1 MSRKL
6 DTLEEQYNSNP
17 TLPNLIELLEECKRA
32 SLWEKIISVT
42 ENRSGSETPEVH
54 FYRGIALINT
64 GKKRDG
70 IKELKMVI
78 AANPNHFAAKRELE
92 KYAGDEEA
100 ETSDTKA
107 NKVVRDIVIVKPT
120 LETNEH
126 YNRLKLR
133 NFFIVVIFTAVIITA
148 LYFALKENPAKKYE
162 EMLEDPYSS
171 FTQLSFADYS
181 AAIRNFKL
189 ADIREG
195 MGDNIKK
202 AILWTYAL
210 GILDF
215 HITPDF
221 EESDIPQFR
230 IYSTLVS
237 DKGKELELLVDS
249 IENHVPPVGTEF
261 FHKLD
266 REYPATKL
274 KIAALELN
282 IPENI
287 KKSNLR
293 ASFYTALMLFRQ
305 DKFQAASGLNNK
317 ILEAFPHY
325 ELSQKLRIMINS
337 KEAVLAE
344 KELESAQHDLAILDN
359 WKNLSQERYFFGE
372 AKILLGEAVK
382 DEKVVVDGFYAVC
395 PGRTFC
401 RDIARDFIKKN
412 PNEAYRMA
420 LYMKEKKDTARDGE
434 DIKLVLEAS
443 LANSDYSNCY
453 FAYHELQQFFPDS
466 VNSGIFAA
474 GALCSEKNGY
484 FEEAVAAYEQ
494 INEKEKNDD
503 ITAKILSMKYRLTNE
518 ELYLNQL
525 KGLVGKNP
533 ENLGMLYAFF
543 DVLSHKNDI
552 PEVIKLL
559 EKIYAL
565 ETPENKMN
573 VIDEFLKFGAVYQA
587 VKTLEKLNTK
597 EARAK
602 LNEIYNRYMLFDKAD
617 SYLELGKNNDPLWIA
632 LREQIKMKDAGELEI
647 VSKET
652 DKLMS
657 SLQRCEPALLYLK
670 AEIYR
675 SQGDKQR
682 TFATIDAMLECNRFY
697 LPALAF
703 ASEITYYQG
712 DLTKAKNGLNYI
724 LENEKFLSPGT
735 LILHNYLILLSAEIM
750 VNEGQENKIL
760 AYLQKN
766 LDKKQPIGQREVEII
781 TDITEKLKDTK
792 QKALRQFL
800 IKNYKFSVPFNER

>member
-6 DTLEEQYNSNP
+6 QTLEEQYNSQP
-17 TLPNLIELLEECKRA
+17 TLPNLIEYLEECKRE
-32 SLWEKIISVT
+32 SEWETIIKVT
-42 ENRSGSETPEVH
+42 DIRSGSETPEVH
-54 FYRGIALINT
+54 FYRGIALINL
-64 GKKRDG
+64 GKKKEG
-70 IKELKMVI
+70 VKELRAVI

-92 KYAGDEEA
+92 KYADDEEV

-107 NKVVRDIVIVKPT
+107 NKAVRDIVIVKPT

-126 YNRLKLR
+126 YNKLKLR
-133 NFFIVVIFTAVIITA
+133 NFFLVVIFIAGIITA

-162 EMLEDPYSS
+162 EMLEDPLAS
-171 FTQLSFADYS
+171 FTSLSFADY
-181 AAIRNFKL
+181 AASVRELKL

-202 AILWTYAL
+202 AILWEYTLA
-210 GILDF
+210 ILDF

-221 EESDIPQFR
+221 EDSDIPQFR

-237 DKGKELELLVDS
+237 DKGKELSQLVDS
-249 IENHVPPVGTEF
+249 IEGRVSPVGTEF

-266 REYPATKL
+266 FEFPASKQ
-274 KIAALELN
+274 KITSLELN
-282 IPENI
+282 IPKDI
-287 KKSNLR
+287 TKSNLR
-293 ASFYTALMLFRQ
+293 MSFYTALMLFRQ
-305 DKFQAASGLNNK
+305 DKFQAAEELNGR

-325 ELSQKLRIMINS
+325 ELSQKLKIMISS
-337 KEAVLAE
+337 KASIEAD
-344 KELESAQHDLAILDN
+344 KEPENAVHDLAILDN

-372 AKILLGEAVK
+372 AKILLGKAIK
-382 DEKVVVDGFYAVC
+382 DEKVISDGFYSVC
-395 PGRTFC
+395 PGKTFC
-401 RDIARDFIKKN
+401 SSITRDFIKTN

-443 LANSDYSNCY
+443 LANTDYSNCY

-466 VNSGIFAA
+466 VDNNIFAA

-484 FEEAVAAYEQ
+484 FEEAVAAYEK
-494 INEKEKNDD
+494 INEKRQDTD
-503 ITAKILSMKYRLTNE
+503 ITAKILSMKYRLTKE

-525 KGLVGKNP
+525 KSLVDKNP

-559 EKIYAL
+559 EKIYSL
-565 ETPENKMN
+565 EKDENKMT

-617 SYLELGKNNDPLWIA
+617 SYLELGKNNDPLWIF
-632 LREQIKMKDAGELEI
+632 LREQIKMKEAGELEI

-652 DKLMS
+652 DKMMGT
-657 SLQRCEPALLYLK
+657 LQRCEPALLYLK

-682 TFATIDAMLECNRFY
+682 TFATIDAMIECNRFY

-703 ASEITYYQG
+703 TSEITYYQG

-724 LENEKFLSPGT
+724 IENEKFLSPGE
-735 LILHNYLILLSAEIM
+735 LIMHNYLILLSAEIM
-750 VNEGQENKIL
+750 VNEGQENKII

-766 LDKKQPIGQREVEII
+766 LDKKRPMGSREVEII
-781 TDITEKLKDTK
+781 TDITEKLKESK
-792 QKALRQFL
+792 QKVLRQFL
-800 IKNYKFSVPFNER
+800 MKNYKFSVPFNAR

>member
-6 DTLEEQYNSNP
+6 ETLEAQYNSNP
-17 TLPNLIELLEECKRA
+17 SLPNLIEFLEECKRESQWA
-32 SLWEKIISVT
+32 KIIEVT
-42 ENRSGSETPEVH
+42 SIRSGSETPEVH
-54 FYRGIALINT
+54 FYRGIALINLD
-64 GKKRDG
+64 KK
-70 IKELKMVI
+70 KEGVRELRAVI
-78 AANPNHFAAKRELE
+78 AANPNHFAAKKELE
-92 KYAGDEEA
+92 KYADDDDVKTADEA
-100 ETSDTKA
+100 QGK
-107 NKVVRDIVIVKPT
+107 KIRDIVIVKPA

-133 NFFIVVIFTAVIITA
+133 NFFIVLVAVTGIIVA

-162 EMLEDPYSS
+162 EMLEDPFSS
-171 FTQLSFADYS
+171 FTSLSFGDYS
-181 AAIRNFKL
+181 AAVRELKL

-202 AILWTYAL
+202 AVLWTYAL

-237 DKGKELELLVDS
+237 DKGKELTQLVDS
-249 IENHVPPVGTEF
+249 IENRVPPVDAEY

-266 REYPATKL
+266 FEYPATKQ
-274 KIAALELN
+274 KIAALELD
-282 IPENI
+282 IPEKI
-287 KKSNLR
+287 ERSNLR
-293 ASFYTALMLFRQ
+293 TAFYTALMIFRQ
-305 DKFQAASGLNNK
+305 DRFQAASELNDR
-317 ILEAFPHY
+317 ILAVFPHY
-325 ELSQKLRIMINS
+325 ELSQKLKIMI
-337 KEAVLAE
+337 EAKAAIESGKDIENTDHSLAV
-344 KELESAQHDLAILDN
+344 LDN
-359 WKNLSQERYFFGE
+359 WKNLSPERYFFGE
-372 AKILLGEAVK
+372 AKILLGQAMK
-382 DEKVVVDGFYAVC
+382 DERTVVDGFYSVC

-401 RDIARDFIKKN
+401 RDIARDFIKQN

-420 LYMKEKKDTARDGE
+420 LYMKEKKDNARDGE

-453 FAYHELQQFFPDS
+453 FAYHELQQFFPES
-466 VNSGIFAA
+466 VNGDIFAT

-494 INEKEKNDD
+494 INEKERNDST
-503 ITAKILSMKYRLTNE
+503 TAKILSMKYRLTNE

-525 KGLVGKNP
+525 KGLVEKNP
-533 ENLGMLYAFF
+533 EDLGMLYSFF
-543 DVLSHKNDI
+543 EVLSHKNDI

-559 EKIYAL
+559 EKIYTL
-565 ETPENKMN
+565 EKDENKMA

-617 SYLELGKNNDPLWIA
+617 SYLELGKNNDPLWIF

-652 DKLMS
+652 DKMMGT
-657 SLQRCEPALLYLK
+657 LQRCEPALLYLK
-670 AEIYR
+670 AEVYR

-682 TFATIDAMLECNRFY
+682 TFATIDAMIECNRFY

-712 DLTKAKNGLNYI
+712 DLTKAKNGLDYI
-724 LENEKFLSPGT
+724 LENEKFLSPGE
-735 LILHNYLILLSAEIM
+735 LIMHNYLILLSAEIM
-750 VNEGQENKIL
+750 VNEGQENKII

-766 LDKKQPIGQREVEII
+766 LDKKRPFGPREVEII
-781 TDITEKLKDTK
+781 TDITEKLKESK
-792 QKALRQFL
+792 QKVLRRFL
-800 IKNYKFSVPFNER
+800 MKNYKFSVPFNER

>member
-6 DTLEEQYNSNP
+6 DNLEAQYNSNP
-17 TLPNLIELLEECKRA
+17 TLPNLIEFLEECKRE
-32 SLWEKIISVT
+32 SQWEKIIKVT
-42 ENRSGSETPEVH
+42 EIRSGSETPEIH
-54 FYRGIALINT
+54 FYRGIALTNL
-64 GKKRDG
+64 GKKKEG
-70 IKELKMVI
+70 VKELKMVI

-92 KYAGDEEA
+92 KYADDEDV

-107 NKVVRDIVIVKPT
+107 NKAVRDIVIVKPT

-126 YNRLKLR
+126 YNKLKLR
-133 NFFIVVIFTAVIITA
+133 NFFITLIFIAGLITA
-148 LYFALKENPAKKYE
+148 LYLIFEENPAKKYE
-162 EMLEDPYSS
+162 EMLENPLQS
-171 FTQLSFADYS
+171 FTSLSFQDYS
-181 AAIRNFKL
+181 AAVRNFKL

-237 DKGKELELLVDS
+237 DKGKELTLLVDS
-249 IENHVPPVGTEF
+249 IENRTNPVGSEF

-266 REYPATKL
+266 FEFPDSKE
-274 KIAALELN
+274 KIAALKLN

-287 KKSNLR
+287 TKSNLR
-293 ASFYTALMLFRQ
+293 NSFYTALMLFRQ
-305 DKFQAASGLNNK
+305 DKFQAAEELNNR
-317 ILEAFPHY
+317 ILAVFQHY
-325 ELSQKLRIMINS
+325 ELSQKLKVMISS
-337 KEAVLAE
+337 KAAILAE
-344 KELESAQHDLAILDN
+344 KEPENASNDLAILDN

-372 AKILLGEAVK
+372 AKILLGQAMK
-382 DEKVVVDGFYAVC
+382 DETVISDGFYSVC

-401 RDIARDFIKKN
+401 RDIARDFIKQN

-443 LANSDYSNCY
+443 LANNDYSNCY

-466 VNSGIFAA
+466 VNSDIFAA

-484 FEEAVAAYEQ
+484 FEEAVAAYEE
-494 INEKEKNDD
+494 INEKNKNAN

-525 KGLVGKNP
+525 KGLVEKNP
-533 ENLGMLYAFF
+533 ENLEMLYAFF
-543 DVLSHKNDI
+543 DVLAHKNDI

-559 EKIYAL
+559 ERIYTL

-573 VIDEFLKFGAVYQA
+573 VVNEFLKFGAVYQA
-587 VKTLEKLNTK
+587 VKTLEKLDTK

-617 SYLELGKNNDPLWIA
+617 SYLELGKNNDPVWIA

-647 VSKET
+647 VSKEI
-652 DKLMS
+652 DKIMGTLHH
-657 SLQRCEPALLYLK
+657 CEPALLYLK

-675 SQGDKQR
+675 NKGDKQR
-682 TFATIDAMLECNRFY
+682 TFATIDAMIECNRFY

-712 DLTKAKNGLNYI
+712 DMTKAKNGLNYI
-724 LENEKFLSPGT
+724 LENEKFLSPGE
-735 LILHNYLILLSAEIM
+735 LIMHNYLILLNAEIM
-750 VNEGQENKIL
+750 VNEGQENKIV

-766 LDKKQPIGQREVEII
+766 LDKKQPFGQREVEII
-781 TDITEKLKDTK
+781 TDITEKLKDSK
-792 QKALRQFL
+792 QRSLKKFL
-800 IKNYKFSVPFNER
+800 LKNYKFSVPLNER

>member
-6 DTLEEQYNSNP
+6 QTLEDQYNSNP
-17 TLPNLIELLEECKRA
+17 NLPNLIEYLEECKRE
-32 SLWEKIISVT
+32 SEWQTIIKVT
-42 ENRSGSETPEVH
+42 EIRSGTETPEVH
-54 FYRGIALINT
+54 FYRGLALINL
-64 GKKRDG
+64 GKKKEG
-70 IKELKMVI
+70 VKELRAVI
-78 AANPNHFAAKRELE
+78 AANPNHFAAKKELE
-92 KYAGDEEA
+92 KYAEDNDVKTADELQE
-100 ETSDTKA
+100 K
-107 NKVVRDIVIVKPT
+107 KVRDIVIVKPT

-133 NFFIVVIFTAVIITA
+133 NFFIVVAAVAIIIA
-148 LYFALKENPAKKYE
+148 VLYFALKENPAKKYE
-162 EMLEDPYSS
+162 EMLEDPLAS
-171 FTQLSFADYS
+171 FTSLSFADYS
-181 AAIRNFKL
+181 ATVRELKL

-202 AILWTYAL
+202 SILWTYAL

-215 HITPDF
+215 HITSDF
-221 EESDIPQFR
+221 EDSDIPQFQ

-237 DKGKELELLVDS
+237 DKGKELAQLVDS
-249 IENHVPPVGTEF
+249 IENRVPPVDTEY

-266 REYPATKL
+266 FEYPATRQ
-274 KIAALELN
+274 KIAVLELD
-282 IPENI
+282 IPEKI
-287 KKSNLR
+287 EKSNLR
-293 ASFYTALMLFRQ
+293 ESFYTALMLFRQ
-305 DKFQAASGLNNK
+305 DKFQAAEELNNR
-317 ILEAFPHY
+317 ILGSFPHY
-325 ELSQKLRIMINS
+325 ELSQKLTVMITS
-337 KEAVLAE
+337 KAAMLAE
-344 KELESAQHDLAILDN
+344 KELENASRYIAILDN

-372 AKILLGEAVK
+372 AKILLGEALK
-382 DEKVVVDGFYAVC
+382 DEKIVADGFYSVC

-420 LYMKEKKDTARDGE
+420 LYMKEKKDSARDGE

-453 FAYHELQQFFPDS
+453 FAYHELQQFFPESVDS
-466 VNSGIFAA
+466 DIFAA

-494 INEKEKNDD
+494 INEKEKNDNV
-503 ITAKILSMKYRLTNE
+503 TAKILSMKYRLTNE

-525 KGLVGKNP
+525 KGLVDKNP
-533 ENLGMLYAFF
+533 ENLEMLYAFF

-559 EKIYAL
+559 ERIYAL

-573 VIDEFLKFGAVYQA
+573 VINEFLKFGAVYQA
-587 VKTLEKLNTK
+587 VKTLEKLGTK

-632 LREQIKMKDAGELEI
+632 LREQIKMKDEGELEI

-652 DKLMS
+652 DKLMGT
-657 SLQRCEPALLYLK
+657 LQHCEPALLYLK

-712 DLTKAKNGLNYI
+712 DLTKAKNGLQYI
-724 LENEKFLSPGT
+724 LENEKFLSPGE
-735 LILHNYLILLSAEIM
+735 LIMHNYLILLSAEIM
-750 VNEGQENKIL
+750 VNEGQENKII

-766 LDKKQPIGQREVEII
+766 LDKKRPMGSREVEII
-781 TDITEKLKDTK
+781 TDITEKLKESK
-792 QKALRQFL
+792 QKVLRQFL
-800 IKNYKFSVPFNER
+800 IKNYKFSVPFNAR

>member
-6 DTLEEQYNSNP
+6 ETLEAQYNSNP
-17 TLPNLIELLEECKRA
+17 SLPNLIEFLEECKRE
-32 SLWEKIISVT
+32 SKWDKIIEVT
-42 ENRSGSETPEVH
+42 SIRSGSETPEVH
-54 FYRGIALINT
+54 FYRGIALINLD
-64 GKKRDG
+64 KK
-70 IKELKMVI
+70 KEGVRELRAVI
-78 AANPNHFAAKRELE
+78 AANPNHFAAKKELE
-92 KYAGDEEA
+92 KYADDDDVKTTDEA
-100 ETSDTKA
+100 QGK
-107 NKVVRDIVIVKPT
+107 KIRDIVIVKPA

-133 NFFIVVIFTAVIITA
+133 NFCIVLIAVAGIIAA

-162 EMLEDPYSS
+162 DMLEDPLAN
-171 FTQLSFADYS
+171 FTSLSFGDYS
-181 AAIRNFKL
+181 AAVRELKL

-202 AILWTYAL
+202 AILWIYAL

-237 DKGKELELLVDS
+237 DKGKELTQLVDS
-249 IENHVPPVGTEF
+249 IENRVPPVDTEY

-266 REYPATKL
+266 FEYPATKQ
-274 KIAALELN
+274 KIAALELD
-282 IPENI
+282 IPEKI
-287 KKSNLR
+287 ERSNLR
-293 ASFYTALMLFRQ
+293 EGFYTALMLFRQ
-305 DKFQAASGLNNK
+305 DRFKDASELNDR
-317 ILEAFPHY
+317 ILAAFPHY
-325 ELSQKLRIMINS
+325 ELSQKLKIMI
-337 KEAVLAE
+337 EAKAAIESGKDIENTDHSLAV
-344 KELESAQHDLAILDN
+344 LDN
-359 WKNLSQERYFFGE
+359 WKNLSPERYFFGE
-372 AKILLGEAVK
+372 AKILLGEAMK
-382 DEKVVVDGFYAVC
+382 DEKTVVDGFYSVC

-401 RDIARDFIKKN
+401 RDIARDLIKQN

-443 LANSDYSNCY
+443 LANNDYSNCY

-466 VNSGIFAA
+466 VTSDIFAT

-494 INEKEKNDD
+494 INEKERSDD
-503 ITAKILSMKYRLTNE
+503 TTAKILSMKYRLTNE

-525 KGLVGKNP
+525 KGLVEKNP
-533 ENLGMLYAFF
+533 ENLEMLYAFF

-559 EKIYAL
+559 EKIYTL
-565 ETPENKMN
+565 EKDENKMA

-587 VKTLEKLNTK
+587 VKTLEALNTK

-617 SYLELGKNNDPLWIA
+617 SYLELGKNNDPLWVF

-652 DKLMS
+652 DKMMGT
-657 SLQRCEPALLYLK
+657 LQRCEPALLYLK
-670 AEIYR
+670 AEVYR

-682 TFATIDAMLECNRFY
+682 TFATIDAMIECNRFY

-712 DLTKAKNGLNYI
+712 DLTKAKNGLDYI
-724 LENEKFLSPGT
+724 LENEKFLSPGE

-750 VNEGQENKIL
+750 VNEGQENKII
-760 AYLQKN
+760 AYMQKN
-766 LDKKQPIGQREVEII
+766 LDKKRPFGQREVEII
-781 TDITEKLKDTK
+781 TDITEKLKESK
-792 QKALRQFL
+792 QKVLRRFL
-800 IKNYKFSVPFNER
+800 MKNYRFSVPFNER

>member
-6 DTLEEQYNSNP
+6 ETLEAQYNSNP
-17 TLPNLIELLEECKRA
+17 TLPNLIEYLEECKRE
-32 SLWEKIISVT
+32 SQWEKIIEVT
-42 ENRSGSETPEVH
+42 SIRSGSETPEVH
-54 FYRGIALINT
+54 FYRGTALINL
-64 GKKRDG
+64 GKKKEG
-70 IKELKMVI
+70 VKELRAVI
-78 AANPNHFAAKRELE
+78 AANPNHFAAKKELE
-92 KYAGDEEA
+92 KYADDDDVKTADEVQG
-100 ETSDTKA
+100 K
-107 NKVVRDIVIVKPT
+107 KVRDIVIVKPA

-133 NFFIVVIFTAVIITA
+133 NFCIVAAAVAIAITA

-162 EMLEDPYSS
+162 EMLEDPLAS
-171 FTQLSFADYS
+171 FTSLSFQDYS
-181 AAIRNFKL
+181 ATVRELKL

-202 AILWTYAL
+202 SILWTYSL

-237 DKGKELELLVDS
+237 DKGKELTQLVDS
-249 IENHVPPVGTEF
+249 IENRVPPVDSEY
-261 FHKLD
+261 FHRLD
-266 REYPATKL
+266 FEYPATKQ
-274 KIAALELN
+274 KIASIELD
-282 IPENI
+282 IPEKI
-287 KKSNLR
+287 ERSNLR
-293 ASFYTALMLFRQ
+293 NAFYTALMLFRQ
-305 DKFQAASGLNNK
+305 DKFQEAAGLNNK
-317 ILEAFPHY
+317 ILEVFPHY
-325 ELSQKLRIMINS
+325 ELSQKLKVMISS
-337 KEAVLAE
+337 KAAVAE
-344 KELESAQHDLAILDN
+344 GKEPEDAAHSIALLDN

-372 AKILLGEAVK
+372 AKILLGEAMK
-382 DEKVVVDGFYAVC
+382 DEKVLADGFYSVC

-401 RDIARDFIKKN
+401 RDIARSFIKTN

-420 LYMKEKKDTARDGE
+420 LYMKEKKDSARDGE

-453 FAYHELQQFFPDS
+453 FAYHELQQFFPES
-466 VNSGIFAA
+466 VDSGIFAA

-484 FEEAVAAYEQ
+484 FEEAVAAYEE
-494 INEKEKNDD
+494 INEKEKNEDT
-503 ITAKILSMKYRLTNE
+503 TAKILSMKYRLTNE

-525 KGLVGKNP
+525 KGLVDKNP

-559 EKIYAL
+559 ERIYAL
-565 ETPENKMN
+565 EKAENKMN
-573 VIDEFLKFGAVYQA
+573 VINEFLKFGAVYQA
-587 VKTLEKLNTK
+587 VKTLEKLGTK

-652 DKLMS
+652 DKLMGT
-657 SLQRCEPALLYLK
+657 LQHCEPALLYLK

-724 LENEKFLSPGT
+724 LENEKFLSPGE
-735 LILHNYLILLSAEIM
+735 LIMHNYLILLNAEIM
-750 VNEGQENKIL
+750 VNEGQENRII
-760 AYLQKN
+760 AYMQKN
-766 LDKKQPIGQREVEII
+766 LDKKQPFGQREVEII
-781 TDITEKLKDTK
+781 TDITEKLKDSK
-792 QKALRQFL
+792 QKALRKFML
-800 IKNYKFSVPFNER
+800 KNYKFSVPFNER

>member
-6 DTLEEQYNSNP
+6 QTLEEQYNSNP
-17 TLPNLIELLEECKRA
+17 NLPNLIEYLEECKRE
-32 SLWEKIISVT
+32 SEWQTIINVT
-42 ENRSGSETPEVH
+42 EIRSGSETPEVH
-54 FYRGIALINT
+54 FYRGTALINL
-64 GKKRDG
+64 GKKKEG

-92 KYAGDEEA
+92 KYADDEEA

-107 NKVVRDIVIVKPT
+107 NKTVRDIVIVKPA

-133 NFFIVVIFTAVIITA
+133 NFAIAVVFIAGIIAA
-148 LYFALKENPAKKYE
+148 LCFALKENPAKKYE
-162 EMLEDPYSS
+162 EMLENPLAS
-171 FTQLSFADYS
+171 FTSLSFADY
-181 AAIRNFKL
+181 AATVRELKL

-202 AILWTYAL
+202 SILWMYAL
-210 GILDF
+210 AILDF

-221 EESDIPQFR
+221 EDSDIPQFR

-237 DKGKELELLVDS
+237 DKGKELTQLVDS
-249 IENHVPPVGTEF
+249 IENRVPPVDTEY

-266 REYPATKL
+266 FEYPATKQ
-274 KIAALELN
+274 KIAVLELD
-282 IPENI
+282 IPEKI
-287 KKSNLR
+287 EKSNLR
-293 ASFYTALMLFRQ
+293 ESFYTALMLFRQ
-305 DKFQAASGLNNK
+305 DKFQNAAELNNR

-325 ELSQKLRIMINS
+325 ELSQKLKIMI
-337 KEAVLAE
+337 EAKAAVE
-344 KELESAQHDLAILDN
+344 NGKELENAEHSGAILDN
-359 WKNLSQERYFFGE
+359 WKNLSPERYFFGE
-372 AKILLGEAVK
+372 AKILLGEAMK
-382 DEKVVVDGFYAVC
+382 DEKVVVDGFYSVC

-401 RDIARDFIKKN
+401 KEIAREFIKKN

-420 LYMKEKKDTARDGE
+420 LYMKEKKDTARDGD

-443 LANSDYSNCY
+443 LANNDYSNCY

-466 VNSGIFAA
+466 VNSDIFKA

-494 INEKEKNDD
+494 INEKDKNDNT
-503 ITAKILSMKYRLTNE
+503 TAKILSMKYRLTNE

-533 ENLGMLYAFF
+533 ENLDMLYAFF
-543 DVLSHKNDI
+543 DVLAHKNDI

-559 EKIYAL
+559 EKIYVL
-565 ETPENKMN
+565 EKDENKMN
-573 VIDEFLKFGAVYQA
+573 VINEFLKFGAVYQA

-597 EARAK
+597 EARSK

-617 SYLELGKNNDPLWIA
+617 SYLELGKNNDPIWIA

-652 DKLMS
+652 DKLMGT
-657 SLQRCEPALLYLK
+657 LQRCEPALLYLK

-724 LENEKFLSPGT
+724 LENEKFLSPGE
-735 LILHNYLILLSAEIM
+735 LIMHNYLILLNAEIM
-750 VNEGQENKIL
+750 VNEGQENKII
-760 AYLQKN
+760 AYMQKN
-766 LDKKQPIGQREVEII
+766 LDKKQPMGLREVEII
-781 TDITEKLKDTK
+781 TDITEKLKDAK
-792 QKALRQFL
+792 QKVLRKFL
-800 IKNYKFSVPFNER
+800 LKNYKFSVPFNER

>member
-6 DTLEEQYNSNP
+6 QTLEEQYNSNP
-17 TLPNLIELLEECKRA
+17 NLPNLIEYLEECKRE
-32 SLWEKIISVT
+32 SEWQTIIKVT
-42 ENRSGSETPEVH
+42 EIRSGSETPEVH
-54 FYRGIALINT
+54 FYRGTALINL
-64 GKKRDG
+64 GKKKEG

-92 KYAGDEEA
+92 KYADDEEA

-107 NKVVRDIVIVKPT
+107 NKTVRDIVIVKPAF
-120 LETNEH
+120 ETNEH

-133 NFFIVVIFTAVIITA
+133 NFAIAVVFIAGIIAA
-148 LYFALKENPAKKYE
+148 LCFALKENPAKKYE
-162 EMLEDPYSS
+162 EMLENPLAS
-171 FTQLSFADYS
+171 FTSLSFADY
-181 AAIRNFKL
+181 AATVRELKL

-202 AILWTYAL
+202 SILWMYAL
-210 GILDF
+210 AILDF

-221 EESDIPQFR
+221 EDSDIPQFR

-237 DKGKELELLVDS
+237 DKGKELTQLVDS
-249 IENHVPPVGTEF
+249 IENRVPPVDTEY

-266 REYPATKL
+266 FEYPATKQ
-274 KIAALELN
+274 KIAVLELD
-282 IPENI
+282 IPEKI
-287 KKSNLR
+287 EKSNLR
-293 ASFYTALMLFRQ
+293 ESFYTALMLFRQ
-305 DKFQAASGLNNK
+305 DKFQAAEELNNR
-317 ILEAFPHY
+317 ILAAFPHY
-325 ELSQKLRIMINS
+325 ELSQKLKIMI
-337 KEAVLAE
+337 EAKAAVE
-344 KELESAQHDLAILDN
+344 SGKELENAEHSIAILDH
-359 WKNLSQERYFFGE
+359 WKNLSPERYFFGE
-372 AKILLGEAVK
+372 AKILLGQAMK
-382 DEKVVVDGFYAVC
+382 DEKVVVDGFYSVC

-401 RDIARDFIKKN
+401 RNIAREFIKKN

-443 LANSDYSNCY
+443 LANNDYSNCY

-466 VNSGIFAA
+466 VNSDIFKA

-494 INEKEKNDD
+494 INEKDKNDNT
-503 ITAKILSMKYRLTNE
+503 TAKILSMKYRLTNE

-533 ENLGMLYAFF
+533 ENLDMLYAFF
-543 DVLSHKNDI
+543 DVLAHKNDI

-559 EKIYAL
+559 EKIYVL
-565 ETPENKMN
+565 EKDENKMN
-573 VIDEFLKFGAVYQA
+573 VINEFLKFGAVYQA

-597 EARAK
+597 EARSK

-617 SYLELGKNNDPLWIA
+617 SYLELGKNNDPIWIA
-632 LREQIKMKDAGELEI
+632 LREQIKMKDAGEREI

-652 DKLMS
+652 DKLMGT
-657 SLQRCEPALLYLK
+657 LQRCEPALLYLK

-724 LENEKFLSPGT
+724 LENEKFLSPGE
-735 LILHNYLILLSAEIM
+735 LIMHNYLILLNAEIM
-750 VNEGQENKIL
+750 VNEGLENKII
-760 AYLQKN
+760 AYMQKN
-766 LDKKQPIGQREVEII
+766 LDKKQPMGLREVEII
-781 TDITEKLKDTK
+781 TDITEKLKDAK
-792 QKALRQFL
+792 QKVLRKFL
-800 IKNYKFSVPFNER
+800 LKNYKFSVPFNER

>member
-6 DTLEEQYNSNP
+6 QTLEEQYNSNP
-17 TLPNLIELLEECKRA
+17 NLPNLIEYLEECKRE
-32 SLWEKIISVT
+32 SEWQTIIKVT
-42 ENRSGSETPEVH
+42 EIRSGSETPEVH
-54 FYRGIALINT
+54 FYRGTALINL
-64 GKKRDG
+64 GKKKEG

-92 KYAGDEEA
+92 KYADDEEA

-107 NKVVRDIVIVKPT
+107 NKTVRDIVIVKPA

-133 NFFIVVIFTAVIITA
+133 NFAIAVVFIAGIIVA
-148 LYFALKENPAKKYE
+148 LCFALKENPAKKYE
-162 EMLEDPYSS
+162 EMLENPLAS
-171 FTQLSFADYS
+171 FTSLSFADY
-181 AAIRNFKL
+181 AATVRELKL

-202 AILWTYAL
+202 SILWMYAL
-210 GILDF
+210 AILDF

-221 EESDIPQFR
+221 EDSDIPQFR

-237 DKGKELELLVDS
+237 DKGKELTQLVDS
-249 IENHVPPVGTEF
+249 IENRVPPVDTEY

-266 REYPATKL
+266 FEYPATKQ
-274 KIAALELN
+274 KIAVLELD
-282 IPENI
+282 IPEKI
-287 KKSNLR
+287 EKSNLR
-293 ASFYTALMLFRQ
+293 ESFYTALMLFRQ
-305 DKFQAASGLNNK
+305 DKFQNAAELNNR

-325 ELSQKLRIMINS
+325 ELSQKLKIMI
-337 KEAVLAE
+337 EAKAAVE
-344 KELESAQHDLAILDN
+344 SGKELENAEHSIAILDH
-359 WKNLSQERYFFGE
+359 WKNLSPERYFFGE
-372 AKILLGEAVK
+372 AKILLGEAMK
-382 DEKVVVDGFYAVC
+382 DEKVVVDGFYSVC
-395 PGRTFC
+395 PVRTFC
-401 RDIARDFIKKN
+401 KEIAREFIKKN

-443 LANSDYSNCY
+443 LANNDYSNCY

-466 VNSGIFAA
+466 VNSDIFKA

-494 INEKEKNDD
+494 INEKDKNDNT
-503 ITAKILSMKYRLTNE
+503 TAKILSMKYRLTNE

-533 ENLGMLYAFF
+533 ENLDMLYAFF
-543 DVLSHKNDI
+543 DVLAHKNDI

-559 EKIYAL
+559 EKIYVL
-565 ETPENKMN
+565 EKDENKMN
-573 VIDEFLKFGAVYQA
+573 VINEFLKFGAVYQA

-597 EARAK
+597 EARSK

-617 SYLELGKNNDPLWIA
+617 SYLELGKNNDPIWIA

-652 DKLMS
+652 DKLMGT
-657 SLQRCEPALLYLK
+657 LQRCEPALLYLK

-724 LENEKFLSPGT
+724 LENEKFLSPGE
-735 LILHNYLILLSAEIM
+735 LIMHNYLILLNAEIM
-750 VNEGQENKIL
+750 VNEGQENKII
-760 AYLQKN
+760 AYMQKN
-766 LDKKQPIGQREVEII
+766 LDRKQPMGLREVEII
-781 TDITEKLKDTK
+781 TDITEKLKDAK
-792 QKALRQFL
+792 QKVLRKFL
-800 IKNYKFSVPFNER
+800 LKNYKFSVPFNER

>member
-32 SLWEKIISVT
+32 SQWDKIIEVT
-42 ENRSGSETPEVH
+42 SIRSGSETPEIH
-54 FYRGIALINT
+54 FYRGLALINLD
-64 GKKRDG
+64 KKKEG
-70 IKELKMVI
+70 VKELRAVI
-78 AANPNHFAAKRELE
+78 AANPNHFAAKKELE
-92 KYAGDEEA
+92 KYADDDE
-100 ETSDTKA
+100 TKTA
-107 NKVVRDIVIVKPT
+107 DEVQGKKIRDIVIVKPT

-133 NFFIVVIFTAVIITA
+133 NFFIVVVFIAGIITA
-148 LYFALKENPAKKYE
+148 LYFAFKENPAKQYE
-162 EMLEDPYSS
+162 DMLENPLES
-171 FTQLSFADYS
+171 FTSLSFQDYS
-181 AAIRNFKL
+181 AAVRSLKL

-195 MGDNIKK
+195 MGENIKK

-221 EESDIPQFR
+221 EDSDIPQFR

-237 DKGKELELLVDS
+237 DKGKELTQLVDS
-249 IENHVPPVGTEF
+249 IENRIPPVDTEY

-266 REYPATKL
+266 FEYPATKQ
-274 KIAALELN
+274 KIAVLELD
-282 IPENI
+282 IPEKI
-287 KKSNLR
+287 EKSNLR
-293 ASFYTALMLFRQ
+293 ESFYTALMLFRQ
-305 DKFQAASGLNNK
+305 DKFQEASKLNDR
-317 ILEAFPHY
+317 ILEVFPHY
-325 ELSQKLRIMINS
+325 ELSQKLKIMVDS
-337 KEAVLAE
+337 KAAVEAGMDFENTEQSLAV
-344 KELESAQHDLAILDN
+344 LDN
-359 WKNLSQERYFFGE
+359 WKNLSPEKYFFGE

-382 DEKVVVDGFYAVC
+382 NEKIIIDGFYSVC

-401 RDIARDFIKKN
+401 RDIARDFIKRN

-420 LYMKEKKDTARDGE
+420 LYMKEKKDSGRDGE

-453 FAYHELQQFFPDS
+453 FAYHELQQFFPDT
-466 VNSGIFAA
+466 VDSGIFAA

-494 INEKEKNDD
+494 INEKEKNDNV
-503 ITAKILSMKYRLTNE
+503 TAKILSMKYRLTNE

-525 KGLVGKNP
+525 KGLVEKNP
-533 ENLGMLYAFF
+533 ENLEMLYAFF
-543 DVLSHKNDI
+543 DVLSHKNNI

-559 EKIYAL
+559 EKIYVL
-565 ETPENKMN
+565 EKDENKMTVVN
-573 VIDEFLKFGAVYQA
+573 EFLKFGAVYQA

-617 SYLELGKNNDPLWIA
+617 SYLELGKNNDPLWLTI
-632 LREQIKMKDAGELEI
+632 REQIKMKDAGELEI

-652 DKLMS
+652 DKIMGT
-657 SLQRCEPALLYLK
+657 LQHCEPALLYLK

-712 DLTKAKNGLNYI
+712 DFTKAKNGLNYI
-724 LENEKFLSPGT
+724 LENEKFLSPGE
-735 LILHNYLILLSAEIM
+735 LILHNYLILLNAEIM
-750 VNEGQENKIL
+750 VNEGQENKIV

-766 LDKKQPIGQREVEII
+766 LDKKQPFGQREVEII
-781 TDITEKLKDTK
+781 TDITEKLKDSK
-792 QKALRQFL
+792 QKALRKFL
-800 IKNYKFSVPFNER
+800 IRNYKFSVPFNEK

>member
-6 DTLEEQYNSNP
+6 QTLEEQYNSNP
-17 TLPNLIELLEECKRA
+17 NLPNLIEYLEECKRE
-32 SLWEKIISVT
+32 SEWQTIIKVT
-42 ENRSGSETPEVH
+42 EIRSGSETPEVH
-54 FYRGIALINT
+54 FYRGTALINL
-64 GKKRDG
+64 GKKKEG

-92 KYAGDEEA
+92 KYADDEEA

-107 NKVVRDIVIVKPT
+107 NKTVRDIVIVKPAF
-120 LETNEH
+120 ETNEH

-133 NFFIVVIFTAVIITA
+133 NFAIAVVFIAGIIAA
-148 LYFALKENPAKKYE
+148 LCFALKENPAKKYE
-162 EMLEDPYSS
+162 EMLENPLAS
-171 FTQLSFADYS
+171 FTSLSFADY
-181 AAIRNFKL
+181 AATVRELKL

-202 AILWTYAL
+202 SILWMYAL
-210 GILDF
+210 AILDF

-221 EESDIPQFR
+221 EDSDIPQFR

-237 DKGKELELLVDS
+237 DKGKELTQLVDS
-249 IENHVPPVGTEF
+249 IENRVPPVDTEY

-266 REYPATKL
+266 FEYPATKQ
-274 KIAALELN
+274 KIAVLELD
-282 IPENI
+282 IPEKI
-287 KKSNLR
+287 EKSNLR
-293 ASFYTALMLFRQ
+293 ESFYTALMLFRQ
-305 DKFQAASGLNNK
+305 DKFQAAEELNNR
-317 ILEAFPHY
+317 ILAAFPHY
-325 ELSQKLRIMINS
+325 ELSQKLKIMI
-337 KEAVLAE
+337 EAKAAVE
-344 KELESAQHDLAILDN
+344 SGKELENAEHSIAILDH
-359 WKNLSQERYFFGE
+359 WKNLSPERYFFGE
-372 AKILLGEAVK
+372 AKILLGQAMK
-382 DEKVVVDGFYAVC
+382 DEKVVVDGFYSVC

-401 RDIARDFIKKN
+401 RNIAREFIKKN

-443 LANSDYSNCY
+443 LANNDYSNCY

-466 VNSGIFAA
+466 VNSDIFKA

-494 INEKEKNDD
+494 INEKDKNDNT
-503 ITAKILSMKYRLTNE
+503 TAKILSMKYRLTNE

-533 ENLGMLYAFF
+533 ENLDMLYAFF
-543 DVLSHKNDI
+543 DVLAHKNDI

-559 EKIYAL
+559 EKIYVL
-565 ETPENKMN
+565 EKDENKMN
-573 VIDEFLKFGAVYQA
+573 VINEFLKFGAVYQA

-597 EARAK
+597 EARSK

-617 SYLELGKNNDPLWIA
+617 SYLELGKNNDPIWIA

-652 DKLMS
+652 DKLMGT
-657 SLQRCEPALLYLK
+657 LQRCEPALLYLK

-724 LENEKFLSPGT
+724 LENEKFLSPGE
-735 LILHNYLILLSAEIM
+735 LIMHNYLILLNAEIM
-750 VNEGQENKIL
+750 VNEGLENKII
-760 AYLQKN
+760 AYMQKN
-766 LDKKQPIGQREVEII
+766 LDKKQPMGLREVEII
-781 TDITEKLKDTK
+781 TDITEKLKDAK
-792 QKALRQFL
+792 QKVLRKFL
-800 IKNYKFSVPFNER
+800 LKNYKFSVPFNER

>member
-6 DTLEEQYNSNP
+6 QTLEEQYNSNP
-17 TLPNLIELLEECKRA
+17 NLPNLIEYLEECKRE
-32 SLWEKIISVT
+32 SEWDTIIKVT
-42 ENRSGSETPEVH
+42 DIRSGSETPEVH
-54 FYRGIALINT
+54 FYRGIALINL
-64 GKKRDG
+64 GKKREG
-70 IKELKMVI
+70 IKDLKMVI

-92 KYAGDEEA
+92 KYADDEDA

-107 NKVVRDIVIVKPT
+107 NKTVRDIVIVKPT

-126 YNRLKLR
+126 YNKLKLR
-133 NFFIVVIFTAVIITA
+133 NFFIAVAAVALIITG
-148 LYFALKENPAKKYE
+148 LYFALQENPAKKYE
-162 EMLEDPYSS
+162 EMLENPLAS
-171 FTQLSFADYS
+171 FTSLSFADYS
-181 AAIRNFKL
+181 ASVRELKL

-221 EESDIPQFR
+221 EDSDVPQFR

-237 DKGKELELLVDS
+237 DKGKELTQLVDS
-249 IENHVPPVGTEF
+249 IENRVPPVDTEY

-266 REYPATKL
+266 FEYPATKQ
-274 KIAALELN
+274 KIAVLELD
-282 IPENI
+282 IPEKI
-287 KKSNLR
+287 EKSNLR
-293 ASFYTALMLFRQ
+293 ESFYTALMLFRQ
-305 DKFQAASGLNNK
+305 NKFQEAAELNGR

-325 ELSQKLRIMINS
+325 ELSQKLKVMISS
-337 KEAVLAE
+337 KAAVAAE
-344 KELESAQHDLAILDN
+344 KELESAPHDLAILDN

-372 AKILLGEAVK
+372 AKILLGQAMK
-382 DEKVVVDGFYAVC
+382 DEKVVIDGFYSVC

-401 RDIARDFIKKN
+401 RDIARDFIKTN

-443 LANSDYSNCY
+443 LENNDYSNCY
-453 FAYHELQQFFPDS
+453 FAYHELQQFFPES
-466 VNSGIFAA
+466 VNSDIFAA

-484 FEEAVAAYEQ
+484 FEEAVAAYEE
-494 INEKEKNDD
+494 INEKDKNDD

-525 KGLVGKNP
+525 KGLVEKNP
-533 ENLGMLYAFF
+533 ENLEMLYAFF

-559 EKIYAL
+559 EKIYSL
-565 ETPENKMN
+565 EKAENKMN
-573 VIDEFLKFGAVYQA
+573 VINEFLKFGAVYQA
-587 VKTLEKLNTK
+587 VTTLEKLDTK

-632 LREQIKMKDAGELEI
+632 LREQIKMKEAGELEI

-652 DKLMS
+652 DKIMGTLNH
-657 SLQRCEPALLYLK
+657 CEPALLYLK

-682 TFATIDAMLECNRFY
+682 TFATIDAMIECNRFY

-712 DLTKAKNGLNYI
+712 DLTKAKNGLSYI

-735 LILHNYLILLSAEIM
+735 LIMHNYLILLNAEIM
-750 VNEGQENKIL
+750 VNEGQENKIVS
-760 AYLQKN
+760 YLKKN
-766 LDKKQPIGQREVEII
+766 LDKKQPFGQREVEII
-781 TDITEKLKDTK
+781 TDITEKLKDSK
-792 QKALRQFL
+792 QRSLRKFL
-800 IKNYKFSVPFNER
+800 LKNYKFSVPFNER

>member
-6 DTLEEQYNSNP
+6 QTLEEQYNSNP
-17 TLPNLIELLEECKRA
+17 NLPNLIEYLEECKRE
-32 SLWEKIISVT
+32 SEWQTIIKVT
-42 ENRSGSETPEVH
+42 EIRSGSETPEVH
-54 FYRGIALINT
+54 FYRGTALINL
-64 GKKRDG
+64 GKKKEG

-92 KYAGDEEA
+92 KYADDEEA

-107 NKVVRDIVIVKPT
+107 NKTVRDIVIVKPA

-133 NFFIVVIFTAVIITA
+133 NFAIAVVFIAGIIAA
-148 LYFALKENPAKKYE
+148 LCFALKENPAKKYE
-162 EMLEDPYSS
+162 EMLENPLAS
-171 FTQLSFADYS
+171 FTSLSFADY
-181 AAIRNFKL
+181 AATVRELKL

-202 AILWTYAL
+202 SILWMYAL
-210 GILDF
+210 AILDF

-221 EESDIPQFR
+221 EDSDIPQFR

-237 DKGKELELLVDS
+237 DKGKELTQLVDS
-249 IENHVPPVGTEF
+249 IENRVPPVDTEY

-266 REYPATKL
+266 FEYPATKQ
-274 KIAALELN
+274 KIAVLELD
-282 IPENI
+282 IPEKI
-287 KKSNLR
+287 EKSNLR
-293 ASFYTALMLFRQ
+293 ESFYTALMLFRQ
-305 DKFQAASGLNNK
+305 DKFQNAAELNNR

-325 ELSQKLRIMINS
+325 ELSQKLKIMI
-337 KEAVLAE
+337 EAKAAVE
-344 KELESAQHDLAILDN
+344 SGKELENAEHSIAILDH
-359 WKNLSQERYFFGE
+359 WKNLSPERYFFGE
-372 AKILLGEAVK
+372 AKILLGEAMK
-382 DEKVVVDGFYAVC
+382 DEKVVVDGFYSVC

-401 RDIARDFIKKN
+401 RNIAREFIKKN

-466 VNSGIFAA
+466 VNSDIFKA

-494 INEKEKNDD
+494 INEKDKNDNT
-503 ITAKILSMKYRLTNE
+503 TAKILSMKYRLTNE

-533 ENLGMLYAFF
+533 ENLDMLYAFF
-543 DVLSHKNDI
+543 DVLAHKNDI

-559 EKIYAL
+559 EKIYVL
-565 ETPENKMN
+565 EKDENKMN
-573 VIDEFLKFGAVYQA
+573 VINEFLKFGAVYQA

-597 EARAK
+597 EARSK

-617 SYLELGKNNDPLWIA
+617 SYLELGKNNDPIWIA

-652 DKLMS
+652 DKLMGT
-657 SLQRCEPALLYLK
+657 LQRCEPALLYLK

-724 LENEKFLSPGT
+724 LENEKFLSPGE
-735 LILHNYLILLSAEIM
+735 LIMHNYLILLNAEIM
-750 VNEGQENKIL
+750 VNEGLENKII
-760 AYLQKN
+760 AYMQKN
-766 LDKKQPIGQREVEII
+766 LDRKQPMGLREVEII
-781 TDITEKLKDTK
+781 TDITEKLKDAK
-792 QKALRQFL
+792 QKVLRKFL
-800 IKNYKFSVPFNER
+800 LKNYKFSVPFNER

>member
-6 DTLEEQYNSNP
+6 DLLEEQYNSNP

-32 SLWEKIISVT
+32 SQWEKIIKITSI
-42 ENRSGSETPEVH
+42 RSGSETPEVH
-54 FYRGIALINT
+54 FYRGIALINLD
-64 GKKRDG
+64 KKKEG
-70 IKELKMVI
+70 VKELRAVI
-78 AANPNHFAAKRELE
+78 AANPNHFAAKKELE
-92 KYAGDEEA
+92 KYADDDETK
-100 ETSDTKA
+100 TSDEVQGK
-107 NKVVRDIVIVKPT
+107 KIRDIVIVKPT

-133 NFFIVVIFTAVIITA
+133 NFFIIIIFVSGIITA
-148 LYFALKENPAKKYE
+148 LYFAFKENPAKQYE
-162 EMLEDPYSS
+162 DMLDNPLAS
-171 FTQLSFADYS
+171 FTSLSFQDYS
-181 AAIRNFKL
+181 ASVRNFKL

-215 HITPDF
+215 HITSDF

-230 IYSTLVS
+230 IYSSLVS
-237 DKGKELELLVDS
+237 DKGRELTQLVDS
-249 IENHVPPVGTEF
+249 IENRVPPVDTEY

-266 REYPATKL
+266 FEYPATKQ
-274 KIAALELN
+274 KIASLEFD
-282 IPENI
+282 IPEKI
-287 KKSNLR
+287 EKSNLR
-293 ASFYTALMLFRQ
+293 AAFYTALMLFRK
-305 DKFQAASGLNNK
+305 DEFQAARELNNR
-317 ILEAFPHY
+317 ILEAFSHY
-325 ELSQKLRIMINS
+325 ELSQKLKIMIDAKAAAEAG
-337 KEAVLAE
+337 KEFENADL
-344 KELESAQHDLAILDN
+344 SLAILDH

-372 AKILLGEAVK
+372 AKILLGKAVK
-382 DEKVVVDGFYAVC
+382 DEKIIIDGFYSVC
-395 PGRTFC
+395 PGRNFC

-453 FAYHELQQFFPDS
+453 FAYHELQQFFPES
-466 VNSGIFAA
+466 VDNDIFAA

-503 ITAKILSMKYRLTNE
+503 TTAKILSMKYRLTNE

-533 ENLGMLYAFF
+533 ENLEMLYAFF

-559 EKIYAL
+559 EKIYLL
-565 ETPENKMN
+565 EKDENKMN
-573 VIDEFLKFGAVYQA
+573 VINEFLKFGAVYQA
-587 VKTLEKLNTK
+587 VTTLEKLNTK

-617 SYLELGKNNDPLWIA
+617 SYLELGKNNDPLWVF

-652 DKLMS
+652 DKMMGTLHH
-657 SLQRCEPALLYLK
+657 CEPALLYLK
-670 AEIYR
+670 AEVYR

-682 TFATIDAMLECNRFY
+682 TFATIDAMIECNRFY

-712 DLTKAKNGLNYI
+712 DLTKAKNGLQYI
-724 LENEKFLSPGT
+724 LENEKFLSPGE
-735 LILHNYLILLSAEIM
+735 LIMHNYLILLSAEIM
-750 VNEGQENKIL
+750 VNEGQENKIM

-766 LDKKQPIGQREVEII
+766 LDKKRPMGSREVEII
-781 TDITEKLKDTK
+781 TDITEKLKESK
-792 QKALRQFL
+792 QKVLRKFL
-800 IKNYKFSVPFNER
+800 MKNYKFSVPFNER

>member
-6 DTLEEQYNSNP
+6 QTLEDQYNSNP
-17 TLPNLIELLEECKRA
+17 NLPNLIEYLEECKRE
-32 SLWEKIISVT
+32 SQWQTIIKVT
-42 ENRSGSETPEVH
+42 DIRSGSETPEVH
-54 FYRGIALINT
+54 FYRGIALINLD
-64 GKKRDG
+64 KKKEG
-70 IKELKMVI
+70 VKELRAVI
-78 AANPNHFAAKRELE
+78 AANPNHFAAKKELE
-92 KYAGDEEA
+92 KYADDDDVKTTDEA
-100 ETSDTKA
+100 QGK
-107 NKVVRDIVIVKPT
+107 KIRDIVIVKPA

-133 NFFIVVIFTAVIITA
+133 NFFIALVVVAGIIA
-148 LYFALKENPAKKYE
+148 GLYFALKENPAKKYE
-162 EMLEDPYSS
+162 DMLENPLAN
-171 FTQLSFADYS
+171 FTSLSFADYS
-181 AAIRNFKL
+181 ATVRELKL

-202 AILWTYAL
+202 SILWTYAL

-221 EESDIPQFR
+221 EDSDIPQFR

-237 DKGKELELLVDS
+237 DKGKELNQLVDS
-249 IENHVPPVGTEF
+249 IENRVPPVDSEY

-266 REYPATKL
+266 FEYPATKQ
-274 KIAALELN
+274 KIAIIELD
-282 IPENI
+282 IPEKI
-287 KKSNLR
+287 ERANLR
-293 ASFYTALMLFRQ
+293 ESFYTALMLFRQ
-305 DKFQAASGLNNK
+305 DKFQAAEELNNR

-325 ELSQKLRIMINS
+325 ELSQKLKVMIAS
-337 KEAVLAE
+337 KTAISSGQEFENA
-344 KELESAQHDLAILDN
+344 SHYLAILDN

-372 AKILLGEAVK
+372 AKILLGEAMK
-382 DEKVVVDGFYAVC
+382 NEKVVIDGFYSVC
-395 PGRTFC
+395 PGRNFC
-401 RDIARDFIKKN
+401 RDIARNFIKTN

-420 LYMKEKKDTARDGE
+420 LFMKEKKDSARDGE

-443 LANSDYSNCY
+443 LANNDYSNCY

-466 VNSGIFAA
+466 VNNDIFAA
-474 GALCSEKNGY
+474 GAMCSEKNGY
-484 FEEAVAAYEQ
+484 FEEAVAAYEE

-503 ITAKILSMKYRLTNE
+503 TTAKILSMKYRLTNE

-525 KGLVGKNP
+525 KGLVEKNP

-565 ETPENKMN
+565 EKDENKMN
-573 VIDEFLKFGAVYQA
+573 VINEFLKFGAVYQA

-652 DKLMS
+652 DKLMGT
-657 SLQRCEPALLYLK
+657 LQRCEPALLYLK

-682 TFATIDAMLECNRFY
+682 TFATIDAMIECNRFY

-735 LILHNYLILLSAEIM
+735 LIMHNYLILLNAEIM
-750 VNEGQENKIL
+750 VNEGQENKII

-766 LDKKQPIGQREVEII
+766 LDKKQPFGQREVEII
-781 TDITEKLKDTK
+781 TDITEKLKDAK
-792 QKALRQFL
+792 QKALRKFL
-800 IKNYKFSVPFNER
+800 FKNYKFSVPFNEK

>member
-17 TLPNLIELLEECKRA
+17 SLPNLIELLEEYKRA
-32 SLWEKIISVT
+32 SQWEKIIKVT
-42 ENRSGSETPEVH
+42 EIRSGSETPEIH
-54 FYRGIALINT
+54 FYRGIALINID
-64 GKKRDG
+64 KKKEG
-70 IKELKMVI
+70 VKELRAVI

-92 KYAGDEEA
+92 KYADDEEV
-100 ETSDTKA
+100 ETSDSKA
-107 NKVVRDIVIVKPT
+107 NKAVRDIVIVKPA

-126 YNRLKLR
+126 YNRLRLR
-133 NFFIVVIFTAVIITA
+133 NFFIIIVVAAGIIA
-148 LYFALKENPAKKYE
+148 GLYFALKENPAKKYE
-162 EMLEDPYSS
+162 DMLEDPLSS
-171 FTQLSFADYS
+171 FTSLSFADYS
-181 AAIRNFKL
+181 ATVRELKL

-202 AILWTYAL
+202 SILWMYAL
-210 GILDF
+210 AILDF

-221 EESDIPQFR
+221 EDSDIPQFR

-237 DKGKELELLVDS
+237 DKGKELTLLVDS
-249 IENHVPPVGTEF
+249 IEGRVSPIGTEF

-266 REYPATKL
+266 SEYPATKQ
-274 KIAALELN
+274 KIAVLELN
-282 IPENI
+282 IPGNI
-287 KKSNLR
+287 TKSNLR
-293 ASFYTALMLFRQ
+293 NSFYTALMLFRQ
-305 DKFQAASGLNNK
+305 EKFQAAEELNNK

-325 ELSQKLRIMINS
+325 ELSQKLKVMISS
-337 KEAVLAE
+337 KAAILAE
-344 KELESAQHDLAILDN
+344 KEPENASHDLAILDN

-372 AKILLGEAVK
+372 AKILIGQALK
-382 DEKVVVDGFYAVC
+382 DENVVVDGFYSVC

-420 LYMKEKKDTARDGE
+420 LYMKEKKDSARDGE

-443 LANSDYSNCY
+443 LANNDYSNCY
-453 FAYHELQQFFPDS
+453 FAYHELQQFFPDTIDS
-466 VNSGIFAA
+466 EIFAA

-484 FEEAVAAYEQ
+484 FEEAVAAYEE
-494 INEKEKNDD
+494 INEKEKNDN
-503 ITAKILSMKYRLTNE
+503 ITAKILSMKYRLTKE

-525 KGLVGKNP
+525 KGLVEKNP
-533 ENLGMLYAFF
+533 ENLEMLYAFF

-565 ETPENKMN
+565 ERDENKMN
-573 VIDEFLKFGAVYQA
+573 VINELLKFGAVYQA
-587 VKTLEKLNTK
+587 VKTLEKLDTK

-617 SYLELGKNNDPLWIA
+617 SYLELGKNNDPVWIA

-657 SLQRCEPALLYLK
+657 SLHHCEPALLYLK

-682 TFATIDAMLECNRFY
+682 TFATIDAMIECNRFY

-712 DLTKAKNGLNYI
+712 DMTKAKNGLNYI

-735 LILHNYLILLSAEIM
+735 LILHNYLILLNAEIM
-750 VNEGQENKIL
+750 VNEGQENRIL
-760 AYLQKN
+760 AYMQKN
-766 LDKKQPIGQREVEII
+766 LDKKQPFGQREVEII
-781 TDITEKLKDTK
+781 TDITEKLKDSK
-792 QKALRQFL
+792 QKALRKFL
-800 IKNYKFSVPFNER
+800 LKNYKFSVPFNER

>member
-1 MSRKL
+1 M
-6 DTLEEQYNSNP
+6 
-17 TLPNLIELLEECKRA
+17 
-32 SLWEKIISVT
+32 
-42 ENRSGSETPEVH
+42 
-54 FYRGIALINT
+54 
-64 GKKRDG
+64 
-70 IKELKMVI
+70 
-78 AANPNHFAAKRELE
+78 
-92 KYAGDEEA
+92 
-100 ETSDTKA
+100 
-107 NKVVRDIVIVKPT
+107 RDIVIVKPT

-126 YNRLKLR
+126 YNKLKLR
-133 NFFIVVIFTAVIITA
+133 NFFITLIFIAGLITA
-148 LYFALKENPAKKYE
+148 LYLIFEENPAKKYE
-162 EMLEDPYSS
+162 EMLENPLQS
-171 FTQLSFADYS
+171 FTSLSFQDYS
-181 AAIRNFKL
+181 AAVRNFKL

-237 DKGKELELLVDS
+237 DKGKELTLLVDS
-249 IENHVPPVGTEF
+249 IENRTNPVGSEF

-266 REYPATKL
+266 FEFPDSKE
-274 KIAALELN
+274 KIAALKLN

-287 KKSNLR
+287 TKSNLR
-293 ASFYTALMLFRQ
+293 NSFYTALMLFRQ
-305 DKFQAASGLNNK
+305 DKFQAAEELNNR
-317 ILEAFPHY
+317 ILAVFQHY
-325 ELSQKLRIMINS
+325 ELSQKLKVMISS
-337 KEAVLAE
+337 KAAILAE
-344 KELESAQHDLAILDN
+344 KEPENASNDLAILDN

-372 AKILLGEAVK
+372 AKILLGQAMK
-382 DEKVVVDGFYAVC
+382 DETVISDGFYSVC

-401 RDIARDFIKKN
+401 RDIARDFIKQN

-443 LANSDYSNCY
+443 LANNDYSNCY

-466 VNSGIFAA
+466 VNSDIFAA

-484 FEEAVAAYEQ
+484 FEEAVAAYEE
-494 INEKEKNDD
+494 INEKNKNAN

-525 KGLVGKNP
+525 KGLVEKNP
-533 ENLGMLYAFF
+533 ENLEMLYAFF
-543 DVLSHKNDI
+543 DVLAHKNDI

-559 EKIYAL
+559 ERIYTL

-573 VIDEFLKFGAVYQA
+573 VVNEFLKFGAVYQA
-587 VKTLEKLNTK
+587 VKTLEKLDTK

-617 SYLELGKNNDPLWIA
+617 SYLELGKNNDPVWIA

-647 VSKET
+647 VSKEI
-652 DKLMS
+652 DKIMGTLHH
-657 SLQRCEPALLYLK
+657 CEPALLYLK

-675 SQGDKQR
+675 NKGDKQR
-682 TFATIDAMLECNRFY
+682 TFATIDAMIECNRFY

-712 DLTKAKNGLNYI
+712 DMTKAKNGLNYI
-724 LENEKFLSPGT
+724 LENEKFLSPGE
-735 LILHNYLILLSAEIM
+735 LIMHNYLILLNAEIM
-750 VNEGQENKIL
+750 VNEGQENKIV

-766 LDKKQPIGQREVEII
+766 LDKKQPFGQREVEII
-781 TDITEKLKDTK
+781 TDITEKLKDSK
-792 QKALRQFL
+792 QRSLKKFL
-800 IKNYKFSVPFNER
+800 LKNYKFSVPLNER

>member
-6 DTLEEQYNSNP
+6 QTLEEQYNSNP
-17 TLPNLIELLEECKRA
+17 NLPNLIEYLEECKRE
-32 SLWEKIISVT
+32 SEWQTIIKVT
-42 ENRSGSETPEVH
+42 EIRSGSETPEVH
-54 FYRGIALINT
+54 FYRGTALINL
-64 GKKRDG
+64 GKKKEG

-92 KYAGDEEA
+92 KYADDEEA

-107 NKVVRDIVIVKPT
+107 NKTVRDIVIVKPA

-133 NFFIVVIFTAVIITA
+133 NFAIAVVFIAGIIAA
-148 LYFALKENPAKKYE
+148 LCFALKENPAKKYE
-162 EMLEDPYSS
+162 EMLENPLAS
-171 FTQLSFADYS
+171 FTSLSFADY
-181 AAIRNFKL
+181 AATVRELKL

-202 AILWTYAL
+202 SILWMYAL
-210 GILDF
+210 AILDF

-221 EESDIPQFR
+221 EDSDIPQFR

-237 DKGKELELLVDS
+237 DKGKELTQLVDS
-249 IENHVPPVGTEF
+249 IENRVPPVDTEY

-266 REYPATKL
+266 FEYPATKQ
-274 KIAALELN
+274 KIAVLELD
-282 IPENI
+282 IPEKI
-287 KKSNLR
+287 EKSNLR
-293 ASFYTALMLFRQ
+293 ESFYTALMLFRQ
-305 DKFQAASGLNNK
+305 DKFQNAAELNNR

-325 ELSQKLRIMINS
+325 ELSQKLKIMVDAKDALENG
-337 KEAVLAE
+337 
-344 KELESAQHDLAILDN
+344 KELENAEHSGAILDN

-372 AKILLGEAVK
+372 AKILLGQAMK
-382 DEKVVVDGFYAVC
+382 DEKVVVDGFYSVC

-401 RDIARDFIKKN
+401 RNIAREFIKKN

-443 LANSDYSNCY
+443 LANNDYSNCY

-466 VNSGIFAA
+466 VNSDIFKA

-494 INEKEKNDD
+494 INEKDKNDNT
-503 ITAKILSMKYRLTNE
+503 TAKILSMKYRLTNE

-543 DVLSHKNDI
+543 DVLAHKNDI

-559 EKIYAL
+559 ERIYAL
-565 ETPENKMN
+565 ETAENKMN
-573 VIDEFLKFGAVYQA
+573 VINEFLKFGAVYQA

-597 EARAK
+597 EARSK

-617 SYLELGKNNDPLWIA
+617 SYLELGKNNDPIWIA

-652 DKLMS
+652 DKLMGT
-657 SLQRCEPALLYLK
+657 LQRCEPALLYLK

-724 LENEKFLSPGT
+724 LENEKFLSPGE
-735 LILHNYLILLSAEIM
+735 LIMHNYLILLNAEIM
-750 VNEGQENKIL
+750 VNEGLENKII
-760 AYLQKN
+760 AYMQKN
-766 LDKKQPIGQREVEII
+766 LDKKQPMGLREVEII
-781 TDITEKLKDTK
+781 TDITEKLKDAK
-792 QKALRQFL
+792 QKVLRKFL
-800 IKNYKFSVPFNER
+800 LKNYKFSVPFNER

>member
-6 DTLEEQYNSNP
+6 QTLEEQYNSQP
-17 TLPNLIELLEECKRA
+17 TLPNLIEYLEECKRE
-32 SLWEKIISVT
+32 SEWETIIKVT
-42 ENRSGSETPEVH
+42 DIRSGSETPEVH
-54 FYRGIALINT
+54 FYRGIALINL
-64 GKKRDG
+64 GKKKEG
-70 IKELKMVI
+70 VKELRAVI

-92 KYAGDEEA
+92 KYADDEEV
-100 ETSDTKA
+100 ETSDSKA
-107 NKVVRDIVIVKPT
+107 NKAVRDIVIVKPT

-133 NFFIVVIFTAVIITA
+133 NFFLVIVFIAGIITVF
-148 LYFALKENPAKKYE
+148 YFALKENPAKKYE
-162 EMLEDPYSS
+162 EMLEDPLAS
-171 FTQLSFADYS
+171 FTSLSFADYS
-181 AAIRNFKL
+181 ATVRELKL

-202 AILWTYAL
+202 AVLWTYAL

-237 DKGKELELLVDS
+237 DKGKELTQIVDS
-249 IENHVPPVGTEF
+249 IENRIPPVDTEY

-266 REYPATKL
+266 FEFPASKQ
-274 KIAALELN
+274 KITSLELN
-282 IPENI
+282 IPKDI
-287 KKSNLR
+287 MKSNLR
-293 ASFYTALMLFRQ
+293 MSFYTALMLFRQ
-305 DKFQAASGLNNK
+305 DKFQAAEELNDR

-325 ELSQKLRIMINS
+325 ELSQKLKIMISS
-337 KEAVLAE
+337 KAAVEAD
-344 KELESAQHDLAILDN
+344 KEPENTVRDLAILDN

-372 AKILLGEAVK
+372 AKILLGKAIK
-382 DEKVVVDGFYAVC
+382 DEKVIADGFYSVC

-401 RDIARDFIKKN
+401 SNITRDFIKTN

-420 LYMKEKKDTARDGE
+420 LYMKEKKDSARDGE

-466 VNSGIFAA
+466 VDNEIFAA

-494 INEKEKNDD
+494 INEKERNDN

-518 ELYLNQL
+518 DLYLNQL
-525 KGLVGKNP
+525 KGLVDKNP
-533 ENLGMLYAFF
+533 ENLEMLYAFF

-552 PEVIKLL
+552 PGVIKLL
-559 EKIYAL
+559 EKIYTL
-565 ETPENKMN
+565 EKDENKMT

-617 SYLELGKNNDPLWIA
+617 SYLELGKNNDPLWIF
-632 LREQIKMKDAGELEI
+632 LREQIKMKEAGELEI

-652 DKLMS
+652 DKMMGT
-657 SLQRCEPALLYLK
+657 LQRCEPALLYLK

-682 TFATIDAMLECNRFY
+682 TFATIDAMIECNRFY

-703 ASEITYYQG
+703 TSEITYYQG

-724 LENEKFLSPGT
+724 IENEKFLSPGE
-735 LILHNYLILLSAEIM
+735 LIMHNYLILLSAEIM
-750 VNEGQENKIL
+750 VNEGQENKII

-766 LDKKQPIGQREVEII
+766 LDKKRPMGSREVEII
-781 TDITEKLKDTK
+781 TDITEKLKESK
-792 QKALRQFL
+792 QKVLRQFL
-800 IKNYKFSVPFNER
+800 MKNYKFSVPFNAR

>member
-6 DTLEEQYNSNP
+6 QTLEEQYNSNP
-17 TLPNLIELLEECKRA
+17 NLPNLIEYLEECKRE
-32 SLWEKIISVT
+32 SEWQTIIKVT
-42 ENRSGSETPEVH
+42 EIRSGSETPEVH
-54 FYRGIALINT
+54 FYRGTALINL
-64 GKKRDG
+64 GKKKEG

-92 KYAGDEEA
+92 KYADDEEA

-107 NKVVRDIVIVKPT
+107 NKTVRDIVIVKPA

-133 NFFIVVIFTAVIITA
+133 NFAIAVVFIAGIIAA
-148 LYFALKENPAKKYE
+148 LCFALKENPAKKYE
-162 EMLEDPYSS
+162 EMLENPLAS
-171 FTQLSFADYS
+171 FTSLSFADY
-181 AAIRNFKL
+181 AATVRELKL

-202 AILWTYAL
+202 SILWMYAL
-210 GILDF
+210 AILDF

-221 EESDIPQFR
+221 EDSDIPQFR

-237 DKGKELELLVDS
+237 DKGKELTQLVDS
-249 IENHVPPVGTEF
+249 IENRVPPVDTEY

-266 REYPATKL
+266 FEYPATKQ
-274 KIAALELN
+274 KIAVLELD
-282 IPENI
+282 IPEKI
-287 KKSNLR
+287 EKSNLR
-293 ASFYTALMLFRQ
+293 ESFYTALMLFRQ
-305 DKFQAASGLNNK
+305 DKFQNAAELNNR

-325 ELSQKLRIMINS
+325 ELSQKLKVMISS
-337 KEAVLAE
+337 KEAVAE
-344 KELESAQHDLAILDN
+344 NKEPESAPHDLAILDN
-359 WKNLSQERYFFGE
+359 WKNLSPERYFFGE
-372 AKILLGEAVK
+372 AKILLGEAMK
-382 DEKVVVDGFYAVC
+382 DEKVVVDGFYSVC

-401 RDIARDFIKKN
+401 KEIAREFIRKN

-420 LYMKEKKDTARDGE
+420 LYMKEKKDTARDGD

-443 LANSDYSNCY
+443 LANNDYSNCY

-466 VNSGIFAA
+466 VNSDIFKA

-494 INEKEKNDD
+494 INEKDKNDNT
-503 ITAKILSMKYRLTNE
+503 TAKILSMKYRLTNE

-533 ENLGMLYAFF
+533 ENLDMLYAFF
-543 DVLSHKNDI
+543 DVLAHKNDI

-559 EKIYAL
+559 EKIYVL
-565 ETPENKMN
+565 EKDENKMN
-573 VIDEFLKFGAVYQA
+573 VINEFLKFGAVYQA

-597 EARAK
+597 EARSK

-617 SYLELGKNNDPLWIA
+617 SYLELGKNNDPIWIA

-652 DKLMS
+652 DKLMGT
-657 SLQRCEPALLYLK
+657 LQRCEPALLYLK

-682 TFATIDAMLECNRFY
+682 TFAMIDAMLECNRFY

-724 LENEKFLSPGT
+724 LENEKFLSPGE
-735 LILHNYLILLSAEIM
+735 LIMHNYLILLNAEIM
-750 VNEGQENKIL
+750 VNEGLENKII
-760 AYLQKN
+760 AYMQKN
-766 LDKKQPIGQREVEII
+766 LDKKQPMGLREVEII
-781 TDITEKLKDTK
+781 TDITEKLKDAK
-792 QKALRQFL
+792 QKVLRKFL
-800 IKNYKFSVPFNER
+800 LKNYKFSVPFNER

>member
-6 DTLEEQYNSNP
+6 QTLEEQYNSNP
-17 TLPNLIELLEECKRA
+17 NLPNLIEYLEECKRE
-32 SLWEKIISVT
+32 SEWQTIIKVT
-42 ENRSGSETPEVH
+42 EIRSGSETPEVH
-54 FYRGIALINT
+54 FYRGTALINL
-64 GKKRDG
+64 GKKKEG

-92 KYAGDEEA
+92 KYADDEEA

-107 NKVVRDIVIVKPT
+107 NKTVRDIVIVKPA

-133 NFFIVVIFTAVIITA
+133 NFAIAVVFIAGIIVA
-148 LYFALKENPAKKYE
+148 LCFALKENPAKKYE
-162 EMLEDPYSS
+162 EMLENPLAS
-171 FTQLSFADYS
+171 FTSLSFADY
-181 AAIRNFKL
+181 AATVRELKL

-202 AILWTYAL
+202 AVLWTYAL

-221 EESDIPQFR
+221 EDSDIPQFR

-237 DKGKELELLVDS
+237 DKGKELTQLVDS
-249 IENHVPPVGTEF
+249 IENRVPPVDTEY

-266 REYPATKL
+266 FEYPATKQ
-274 KIAALELN
+274 KIAVLELD
-282 IPENI
+282 IPEKI
-287 KKSNLR
+287 EKSNLR
-293 ASFYTALMLFRQ
+293 ESFYTALMLFRQ
-305 DKFQAASGLNNK
+305 DKFQNAAELNNR

-325 ELSQKLRIMINS
+325 ELSQKLKIMVDAKDALENG
-337 KEAVLAE
+337 
-344 KELESAQHDLAILDN
+344 KELENAEHSGAILDN
-359 WKNLSQERYFFGE
+359 WKNLSPERYFFGE
-372 AKILLGEAVK
+372 AKILLGEAMK
-382 DEKVVVDGFYAVC
+382 DEKVVVDGFYSVC

-401 RDIARDFIKKN
+401 KEIAREFIKKN

-443 LANSDYSNCY
+443 LANNDYSNCY

-466 VNSGIFAA
+466 VNSDIFKA

-494 INEKEKNDD
+494 INEKDKNDNT
-503 ITAKILSMKYRLTNE
+503 TAKILSMKYRLTNE

-533 ENLGMLYAFF
+533 ENLDMLYAFF
-543 DVLSHKNDI
+543 DVLAHKNDI

-559 EKIYAL
+559 EKIYIL
-565 ETPENKMN
+565 EKDENKMN
-573 VIDEFLKFGAVYQA
+573 VINEFLKFGAVYQA

-597 EARAK
+597 EARSK

-652 DKLMS
+652 DKLMGT
-657 SLQRCEPALLYLK
+657 LQHCEPALLYLK

-724 LENEKFLSPGT
+724 LENEKFLSPGE
-735 LILHNYLILLSAEIM
+735 LIMHNYLILLNAEIM
-750 VNEGQENKIL
+750 VNEGLENKII
-760 AYLQKN
+760 AYMQKN
-766 LDKKQPIGQREVEII
+766 LDKKQPMGLREVEII
-781 TDITEKLKDTK
+781 TDITEKLKDAK
-792 QKALRQFL
+792 QKVLRKFL
-800 IKNYKFSVPFNER
+800 LKNYKFSVPFNER

>member
-6 DTLEEQYNSNP
+6 QTLEEQYNSNP
-17 TLPNLIELLEECKRA
+17 TMPNLIEYLEECKKA
-32 SLWEKIISVT
+32 SEWEKIIEVT
-42 ENRSGSETPEVH
+42 ETKNGPETPEVH

-92 KYAGDEEA
+92 KYADDEEA

-107 NKVVRDIVIVKPT
+107 NKTVRDIVIVKPT

-133 NFFIVVIFTAVIITA
+133 NFFIVVTVIAGIITG
-148 LYFALKENPAKKYE
+148 LYFALQENPAKKYE
-162 EMLEDPYSS
+162 EMLEEPLSS
-171 FTQLSFADYS
+171 FTALSFADYS

-237 DKGKELELLVDS
+237 DKGRELEQIVDS
-249 IENHVPPVGTEF
+249 IENRVNPVGTEF

-266 REYPATKL
+266 FEYPATKR

-287 KKSNLR
+287 TKSNLR
-293 ASFYTALMLFRQ
+293 NSFYTALMLFRQ
-305 DKFQAASGLNNK
+305 DKFQAASELNNK
-317 ILEAFPHY
+317 ILEVFPHY
-325 ELSQKLRIMINS
+325 ELSQKLRIMIS
-337 KEAVLAE
+337 SREAVLAE
-344 KELESAQHDLAILDN
+344 KELESAARDLAILDN

-382 DEKVVVDGFYAVC
+382 DEKVVVDGFYSVC

-412 PNEAYRMA
+412 PSEAYRMA
-420 LYMKEKKDTARDGE
+420 LYMKEKKDSARDGE

-443 LANSDYSNCY
+443 LANDDYSNCY

-466 VNSGIFAA
+466 VNSDIFAA

-484 FEEAVAAYEQ
+484 FEEAVAAYEE
-494 INEKEKNDD
+494 INEKDKNDNV
-503 ITAKILSMKYRLTNE
+503 TAKILSMKYRLTNE

-533 ENLGMLYAFF
+533 ENLEMLYAFF

-565 ETPENKMN
+565 EKDGNKMN
-573 VIDEFLKFGAVYQA
+573 VINEFLKFGAVYQA

-597 EARAK
+597 AARAK

-617 SYLELGKNNDPLWIA
+617 SYLELGKNNDPIWIA

-652 DKLMS
+652 DKLMGT
-657 SLQRCEPALLYLK
+657 LQRCEPALLYLK
-670 AEIYR
+670 AEVYR

-735 LILHNYLILLSAEIM
+735 LIMHNYLILLNAEIM
-750 VNEGQENKIL
+750 VNEGQENKIV

-766 LDKKQPIGQREVEII
+766 LDKKQSFGQREVEII

>member
-17 TLPNLIELLEECKRA
+17 SLPNLIEYLEECKRA

-42 ENRSGSETPEVH
+42 EIRSGSETPEVH
-54 FYRGIALINT
+54 FYRGIALINL
-64 GKKRDG
+64 GKKREG

-92 KYAGDEEA
+92 KYADDEEV
-100 ETSDTKA
+100 ETPDTKA
-107 NKVVRDIVIVKPT
+107 NKAVRDIVIVKPT

-133 NFFIVVIFTAVIITA
+133 NFFIAIVFIAAIITA
-148 LYFALKENPAKKYE
+148 LYFTFKENPAKKYE
-162 EMLEDPYSS
+162 EMLEEPLAS
-171 FTQLSFADYS
+171 FTSLSFADYS
-181 AAIRNFKL
+181 ATIRNFKL

-237 DKGKELELLVDS
+237 DKEKELQQLVDS
-249 IENHVPPVGTEF
+249 IENHISPVDTEY

-266 REYPATKL
+266 LEYPASKQ
-274 KIAALELN
+274 KIAALKLS
-282 IPENI
+282 IPDKIN
-287 KKSNLR
+287 KSNLR
-293 ASFYTALMLFRQ
+293 KSFYTALMLFRQ
-305 DKFQAASGLNNK
+305 DKFQTAEELNNK

-325 ELSQKLRIMINS
+325 ELSQKLKVMISS
-337 KEAVLAE
+337 KAAILSETEIENAAN
-344 KELESAQHDLAILDN
+344 DIAILDN
-359 WKNLSQERYFFGE
+359 WKSLSQERYFFGE
-372 AKILLGEAVK
+372 AKILLGQAVK
-382 DEKVVVDGFYAVC
+382 DEKVVIDGFYSVC

-412 PNEAYRMA
+412 PTEGYRMA
-420 LYMKEKKDTARDGE
+420 LYMKEKRDAARNGE

-453 FAYHELQQFFPDS
+453 FAYHELRQFFPDS
-466 VNSGIFAA
+466 VNSDIFAA

-484 FEEAVAAYEQ
+484 FEEAVAAYEE

-503 ITAKILSMKYRLTNE
+503 ITAKILSMKYRLAKE

-525 KGLVGKNP
+525 KGLVEKNP

-543 DVLSHKNDI
+543 DVLSYKNDI

-559 EKIYAL
+559 ERIYAL
-565 ETPENKMN
+565 EKDENKMN
-573 VIDEFLKFGAVYQA
+573 VINEFLKFGAVYQA
-587 VKTLEKLNTK
+587 VTTLEKLNTK

-617 SYLELGKNNDPLWIA
+617 SYLELGKNNDPLWIF
-632 LREQIKMKDAGELEI
+632 LREQIKMKEAGELEI

-652 DKLMS
+652 DKMMGTMH
-657 SLQRCEPALLYLK
+657 RCEPALLYLK

-682 TFATIDAMLECNRFY
+682 TFATIDAMIECNRFY

-724 LENEKFLSPGT
+724 LENEKFLSPGE
-735 LILHNYLILLSAEIM
+735 LIMHNYLILLNAEIM
-750 VNEGQENKIL
+750 VNEGQENKIMHP
-760 AYLQKN
+760 N
-766 LDKKQPIGQREVEII
+766 NSHRRTV
-781 TDITEKLKDTK
+781 T
-792 QKALRQFL
+792 
-800 IKNYKFSVPFNER
+800 

>member
-6 DTLEEQYNSNP
+6 DLLEEQYNSNP
-17 TLPNLIELLEECKRA
+17 SLPNLIELLEECKREQQ
-32 SLWEKIISVT
+32 WEKILQITSI
-42 ENRSGSETPEVH
+42 RSGSETPEVH

-64 GKKRDG
+64 GKKKEG
-70 IKELKMVI
+70 VKELRAVI
-78 AANPNHFAAKRELE
+78 AANPNHFAAKKELE
-92 KYAGDEEA
+92 KYADDDE
-100 ETSDTKA
+100 TKTA
-107 NKVVRDIVIVKPT
+107 DEVQGKKIRDIVIVKPT

-133 NFFIVVIFTAVIITA
+133 NFFIIIVFIAGITTA
-148 LYFALKENPAKKYE
+148 LYFLLKENPAKQYE
-162 EMLEDPYSS
+162 DMLEEPLAS
-171 FTQLSFADYS
+171 FTSLSFQDYS
-181 AAIRNFKL
+181 ASVRNLKL

-215 HITPDF
+215 HITSDF
-221 EESDIPQFR
+221 EDSDVPQFR

-237 DKGKELELLVDS
+237 DKGKELTQLVDS
-249 IENHVPPVGTEF
+249 IENRVPPVDSEY

-266 REYPATKL
+266 FEYPATKE
-274 KIAALELN
+274 KIASLEFD
-282 IPENI
+282 IPEKI
-287 KKSNLR
+287 ERSNLR
-293 ASFYTALMLFRQ
+293 NAFYTALMLFRQ
-305 DKFQAASGLNNK
+305 DKFQNASELNNR
-317 ILEAFPHY
+317 ILAAFPHY
-325 ELSQKLRIMINS
+325 ELSQKLKIMI
-337 KEAVLAE
+337 EAKAAADSG
-344 KELESAQHDLAILDN
+344 KELENADHHLAVLDN
-359 WKNLSQERYFFGE
+359 WKNLSPERYFFGE
-372 AKILLGEAVK
+372 AKILLGQAMK
-382 DEKVVVDGFYAVC
+382 DDKIITEGFYSVC

-401 RDIARDFIKKN
+401 RDIVREFIKKN

-443 LANSDYSNCY
+443 LANNDYSNCY

-466 VNSGIFAA
+466 VNSEIFAT

-494 INEKEKNDD
+494 INEKERNDN

-518 ELYLNQL
+518 DLYMNQL
-525 KGLVGKNP
+525 KGLVEKNP
-533 ENLGMLYAFF
+533 ENLEMLYSFF
-543 DVLSHKNDI
+543 EVLSHKNDI

-559 EKIYAL
+559 EKIYKL
-565 ETPENKMN
+565 EKDENKMT

-632 LREQIKMKDAGELEI
+632 LREQIKMKEAGELEI

-652 DKLMS
+652 DKLMGT
-657 SLQRCEPALLYLK
+657 LQRCEPALLYLK

-682 TFATIDAMLECNRFY
+682 TFATIDAMIECNRFY

-724 LENEKFLSPGT
+724 LENEKFLSPGE
-735 LILHNYLILLSAEIM
+735 LIMHNYLILLSAEIM
-750 VNEGQENKIL
+750 VNEGLENKIMS
-760 AYLQKN
+760 YLQKN
-766 LDKKQPIGQREVEII
+766 LDKKRPMGSREVEII
-781 TDITEKLKDTK
+781 TDITEKLKESK
-792 QKALRQFL
+792 QRALRKFL

>member
-453 FAYHELQQFFPDS
+453 FAYHELQQFFPES
-466 VNSGIFAA
+466 VNSDIFAA

-484 FEEAVAAYEQ
+484 FEEAVAAYEE

-503 ITAKILSMKYRLTNE
+503 TTAKILSMKYRLTNE

-525 KGLVGKNP
+525 KGLVEKNP

-543 DVLSHKNDI
+543 DVLAHKNDI

-565 ETPENKMN
+565 EKDENKMT

-587 VKTLEKLNTK
+587 VKTLEKLDTK

-652 DKLMS
+652 DKLMGT
-657 SLQRCEPALLYLK
+657 LQHCEPALLYLK
-670 AEIYR
+670 AEVYR

-735 LILHNYLILLSAEIM
+735 LIMHNYLILLSAEIM
-750 VNEGQENKIL
+750 VNEGQENKII
-760 AYLQKN
+760 AYMQKN
-766 LDKKQPIGQREVEII
+766 LDKKQPFGQREVEII
-781 TDITEKLKDTK
+781 TDITEKLKDAK

-800 IKNYKFSVPFNER
+800 FKNYKFSVPFEK

>member
-6 DTLEEQYNSNP
+6 QTLEDQYNSNP
-17 TLPNLIELLEECKRA
+17 NLPNLIEYLEECKRE
-32 SLWEKIISVT
+32 SQWQTIIKVT
-42 ENRSGSETPEVH
+42 DIRSGSETPEVH
-54 FYRGIALINT
+54 FYRGIALINLD
-64 GKKRDG
+64 KKKEG
-70 IKELKMVI
+70 IKELRAVI
-78 AANPNHFAAKRELE
+78 AANPNHFAAKKELE
-92 KYAGDEEA
+92 KYADDDDVKTTDEA
-100 ETSDTKA
+100 QGK
-107 NKVVRDIVIVKPT
+107 KIRDIVIVKPA

-133 NFFIVVIFTAVIITA
+133 NFFIALVVIAGIIA
-148 LYFALKENPAKKYE
+148 GLYFALKENPAKKYE
-162 EMLEDPYSS
+162 DMLENPLAS
-171 FTQLSFADYS
+171 FTSLSFADYAS
-181 AAIRNFKL
+181 SVREFKL

-221 EESDIPQFR
+221 EDSDIPQFR

-237 DKGKELELLVDS
+237 DKGKELTQLVDS
-249 IENHVPPVGTEF
+249 IENRVPPVDTEY

-266 REYPATKL
+266 FEYPATKQ
-274 KIAALELN
+274 KIAIIELD
-282 IPENI
+282 IPEKI
-287 KKSNLR
+287 KRANLR
-293 ASFYTALMLFRQ
+293 ESFYTALMLFRQ
-305 DKFQAASGLNNK
+305 DKFQAAEELNNR

-325 ELSQKLRIMINS
+325 ELSQKLKVMIAS
-337 KEAVLAE
+337 KTAISYGQEFENA
-344 KELESAQHDLAILDN
+344 SHYLAILDN

-372 AKILLGEAVK
+372 AKILLGEAIK
-382 DEKVVVDGFYAVC
+382 NEKVVIDGFYSVC
-395 PGRTFC
+395 PGRNFC
-401 RDIARDFIKKN
+401 RDIARNFIKTN

-420 LYMKEKKDTARDGE
+420 LFMKEKKDSARDGE

-443 LANSDYSNCY
+443 LANNDYSNCY

-466 VNSGIFAA
+466 VNNDIFAA
-474 GALCSEKNGY
+474 GAMCSEKNGY
-484 FEEAVAAYEQ
+484 FEEAVAAYEE

-503 ITAKILSMKYRLTNE
+503 TTAKILSMKYRLTNE

-525 KGLVGKNP
+525 KGLVEKNP

-559 EKIYAL
+559 EKIYIL
-565 ETPENKMN
+565 ETPENKMS
-573 VIDEFLKFGAVYQA
+573 VINEFLKFGAVYQA

-617 SYLELGKNNDPLWIA
+617 SYLELGKNNDPLWVA

-657 SLQRCEPALLYLK
+657 SLHHCEPALLYLK

-682 TFATIDAMLECNRFY
+682 TFATIDAMIECNRFY

-735 LILHNYLILLSAEIM
+735 LIMHNYLILLNAEIM
-750 VNEGQENKIL
+750 VNEGQENKII

-766 LDKKQPIGQREVEII
+766 LDKKQPFGQREVEII
-781 TDITEKLKDTK
+781 TDITEKLKDAK
-792 QKALRQFL
+792 QKALRKFL
-800 IKNYKFSVPFNER
+800 FKNYKFSVPFEK

>member
-6 DTLEEQYNSNP
+6 QTLEEQYNSNP
-17 TLPNLIELLEECKRA
+17 NLPNLIEYLEECKRE
-32 SLWEKIISVT
+32 SEWQTIIKVT
-42 ENRSGSETPEVH
+42 EIRSGSETPEVH
-54 FYRGIALINT
+54 FYRGTALINL
-64 GKKRDG
+64 GKKKEG

-92 KYAGDEEA
+92 KYADDEEA

-107 NKVVRDIVIVKPT
+107 NKTVRDIVIVKPA

-133 NFFIVVIFTAVIITA
+133 NFAIAVVFIAGIIAA
-148 LYFALKENPAKKYE
+148 LCFALKENPAKKYE
-162 EMLEDPYSS
+162 EMLENPLAS
-171 FTQLSFADYS
+171 FTSLSFADY
-181 AAIRNFKL
+181 AATVRELKL

-202 AILWTYAL
+202 SILWMYAL
-210 GILDF
+210 AILDF

-221 EESDIPQFR
+221 EDSDIPQFR

-237 DKGKELELLVDS
+237 DKGKELTQLVDS
-249 IENHVPPVGTEF
+249 IENRVPPVDTEY

-266 REYPATKL
+266 FEYPATKQ
-274 KIAALELN
+274 KIAVLELD
-282 IPENI
+282 IPEKI
-287 KKSNLR
+287 EKSNLR
-293 ASFYTALMLFRQ
+293 ESFYTALMLFRQ
-305 DKFQAASGLNNK
+305 DKFQNAAELNNR

-325 ELSQKLRIMINS
+325 ELSQKLKIMVDAKDALENG
-337 KEAVLAE
+337 
-344 KELESAQHDLAILDN
+344 KELENAEHSGAILDN
-359 WKNLSQERYFFGE
+359 WKNLSPERYFFGE
-372 AKILLGEAVK
+372 AKILLGEAMK
-382 DEKVVVDGFYAVC
+382 DEKVVVDGFYSVC

-401 RDIARDFIKKN
+401 KEIAREFIKKN

-420 LYMKEKKDTARDGE
+420 LYMKEKKDTARDGD

-443 LANSDYSNCY
+443 LANNDYSNCY

-466 VNSGIFAA
+466 VNSDIFKA

-494 INEKEKNDD
+494 INEKDKNDNT
-503 ITAKILSMKYRLTNE
+503 TAKILSMKYRLTNE

-533 ENLGMLYAFF
+533 ENLDMLYAFF
-543 DVLSHKNDI
+543 DVLAHKNDI

-559 EKIYAL
+559 EKIYVL
-565 ETPENKMN
+565 EKDENKMN
-573 VIDEFLKFGAVYQA
+573 VINEFLKFGAVYQA

-597 EARAK
+597 EARSK

-617 SYLELGKNNDPLWIA
+617 SYLELGKNNDPIWIA

-652 DKLMS
+652 DKLMGT
-657 SLQRCEPALLYLK
+657 LQRCEPALLYLK

-724 LENEKFLSPGT
+724 LENEKFLSPGE
-735 LILHNYLILLSAEIM
+735 LIIHNYLILLNAEIM
-750 VNEGQENKIL
+750 VNEGLENKII
-760 AYLQKN
+760 AYMQKN
-766 LDKKQPIGQREVEII
+766 LDKKQPMGLREVEII
-781 TDITEKLKDTK
+781 TDITEKLKDAK
-792 QKALRQFL
+792 QKVLRKFL
-800 IKNYKFSVPFNER
+800 LKNYKFSVPFNER

>member
-17 TLPNLIELLEECKRA
+17 SLPNLIELLEEYKRA
-32 SLWEKIISVT
+32 SQWEKIIKVT
-42 ENRSGSETPEVH
+42 EIRSGSETPEVH
-54 FYRGIALINT
+54 FYRGIALINLD
-64 GKKRDG
+64 KKKEG
-70 IKELKMVI
+70 VKELKMVI

-92 KYAGDEEA
+92 KYADDEEV
-100 ETSDTKA
+100 ETSDSKA
-107 NKVVRDIVIVKPT
+107 NKAVRDIVIVKPT

-126 YNRLKLR
+126 YNRLRLR
-133 NFFIVVIFTAVIITA
+133 NFFIIIVVAAGIIA
-148 LYFALKENPAKKYE
+148 GLYFALKENPAKKYE
-162 EMLEDPYSS
+162 DMLDDPLSS
-171 FTQLSFADYS
+171 FTALSFADYS
-181 AAIRNFKL
+181 ATVRELKL

-202 AILWTYAL
+202 SILWMYAL
-210 GILDF
+210 AILDF

-221 EESDIPQFR
+221 EDSDIPQFR

-237 DKGKELELLVDS
+237 DKGKELTLLVDS
-249 IENHVPPVGTEF
+249 IEGRVSPVGSEF

-266 REYPATKL
+266 SEYPATKQ
-274 KIAALELN
+274 KIAVLELTIPGN
-282 IPENI
+282 IT
-287 KKSNLR
+287 KSNLR
-293 ASFYTALMLFRQ
+293 NSFYTALMLFRQ
-305 DKFQAASGLNNK
+305 EKFQAAEELNNK

-325 ELSQKLRIMINS
+325 ELSQKLRIMISS
-337 KEAVLAE
+337 KAAVLAE
-344 KELESAQHDLAILDN
+344 KEPENASHDLAILDN

-372 AKILLGEAVK
+372 AKILLGQALK
-382 DEKVVVDGFYAVC
+382 DENVVVDGFYSVC

-420 LYMKEKKDTARDGE
+420 LYMKEKKDSARDGE

-443 LANSDYSNCY
+443 LANNDYSNCY
-453 FAYHELQQFFPDS
+453 FAYHELQQFFPDIIDS
-466 VNSGIFAA
+466 KIFAA

-484 FEEAVAAYEQ
+484 FEEAVAAYEE
-494 INEKEKNDD
+494 INEKEKNDNV
-503 ITAKILSMKYRLTNE
+503 TAKILSMKYRLTKE

-525 KGLVGKNP
+525 KGLVEKNP
-533 ENLGMLYAFF
+533 ENLEMLYAFF

-559 EKIYAL
+559 ERIYAL
-565 ETPENKMN
+565 EKAENKMN
-573 VIDEFLKFGAVYQA
+573 VVNEFLKFGAVYQA

-617 SYLELGKNNDPLWIA
+617 SYLELGKNNDPIWIA

-652 DKLMS
+652 DKLMG
-657 SLQRCEPALLYLK
+657 SLQHCEPALLYLK

-682 TFATIDAMLECNRFY
+682 TFATIDAMIECNRFY

-712 DLTKAKNGLNYI
+712 DMTKAKNGLNYI

-735 LILHNYLILLSAEIM
+735 LIMHNYLILLNAEIM
-750 VNEGQENKIL
+750 VNEGQENKIV
-760 AYLQKN
+760 AYMQKN
-766 LDKKQPIGQREVEII
+766 LDKKQPFGQREVEII
-781 TDITEKLKDTK
+781 TDITEKLKDSK
-792 QKALRQFL
+792 QKALRKFL
-800 IKNYKFSVPFNER
+800 LKNYKFSVPFNER